1 MAVTNFTADAI
12 GDYFFAK
19 LQEPYTNVN
28 RIISWNILVGVNS
41 PNSVGTLAITQGST
55 TIIGTGTNFN
65 LSPGNLFIAGS
76 QIFQVNS
83 VDGNVITTVDSA
95 SFSASAVKFYEY
107 TDADNY
113 FNYDFRW
120 SQDSVSSDGGQMSEL
135 RPLNNSIGPRDLLG
149 MTFDPTKPLWIDVKA
164 EVHRLSSLHSLSLL
178 SVTFELE
185 TADGT
190 IQSCPQLC
198 TDCDDP
204 YLAGCTNVVIDCSDP
219 IYDPYNLSKP
229 TAIYSEISE
238 LSANMWGHDTQY
250 FRVEPDQR
258 SRDVILK
265 EYSLYNVKEQ
275 GNLKIMVPDN
285 EMPTRE
291 FQYDIFGMGFEDF
304 EIHITKGQME
314 AAFGP
319 GIHPRPR
326 DYMYIPIMN
335 RMYEVSSVSFAD
347 EFNQTMTYWRLML
360 SKYEERT
367 SSIIDTDTAEGQ
379 AMEQQLDDLYTG
391 VEEVFGAEQKDE
403 FEKTTKSTQYQTV
416 FSEVGD
422 GVRDRIH
429 NGLVISDKEIRNK
442 WTIVAKNHYDLESV
456 KDRGIECLLYKK
468 FSQLPN
474 TNNLAI
480 TTWFK
485 PNMTSA
491 TQEQT
496 IFDGWQGG
504 KGIKIT
510 VNQTFIKAYIND
522 LILEYGFATPPVN
535 GNWYGLVYNLNNKY
549 LNTSANVYKL
559 NPNSNKL
566 TSMPVSDTLEN
577 VMDHNF
583 EITAAQG
590 WVTQKQYS
598 LMPGNLAV
606 TNIRL
611 FNQTIGKDQHT
622 NMLQQYIVRDSHLAE
637 IIDNAVP
644 SIQLRKYNQNR

>member
-1 MAVTNFTADAI
+1 
-12 GDYFFAK
+12 
-19 LQEPYTNVN
+19 
-28 RIISWNILVGVNS
+28 
-41 PNSVGTLAITQGST
+41 
-55 TIIGTGTNFN
+55 
-65 LSPGNLFIAGS
+65 
-76 QIFQVNS
+76 
-83 VDGNVITTVDSA
+83 
-95 SFSASAVKFYEY
+95 
-107 TDADNY
+107 
-113 FNYDFRW
+113 
-120 SQDSVSSDGGQMSEL
+120 
-135 RPLNNSIGPRDLLG
+135 
-149 MTFDPTKPLWIDVKA
+149 
-164 EVHRLSSLHSLSLL
+164 
-178 SVTFELE
+178 
-185 TADGT
+185 
-190 IQSCPQLC
+190 
-198 TDCDDP
+198 
-204 YLAGCTNVVIDCSDP
+204 
-219 IYDPYNLSKP
+219 
-229 TAIYSEISE
+229 
-238 LSANMWGHDTQY
+238 
-250 FRVEPDQR
+250 
-258 SRDVILK
+258 
-265 EYSLYNVKEQ
+265 
-275 GNLKIMVPDN
+275 MVPDN

-429 NGLVISDKEIRNK
+429 NGLVISDKELRNK